1 MSHRLTHPPEFIT
14 NPPSRPGVPP
24 CSPAIRNPQ
33 SETRNGFTL
42 VELMVVIGLIVLV
55 AGIAL
60 PSISKLFTAGADTQ
74 AFSILNAQVAM
85 ARGQAL
91 LTDTYAGVHVQMADA
106 DAQPQL
112 ENTCY
117 SAVIQ
122 GFDHDRDG
130 GATAP
135 HFRLGEGLEPIAL
148 PNSIAAGGLNADTM
162 GGSASN
168 AYTVSNVDDF
178 TSFNIVFD
186 ENGHLTKYVF
196 GLYPDQDEIGYRKPV
211 VFDSTSPLFNGDTK
225 LWDYDLT
232 GGSSGEEG
240 VIGITIFDYA
250 TYIALDDAD
259 KDDFLEANAPLLGI
273 NMYTGQLF
281 YRY

>member
-1 MSHRLTHPPEFIT
+1 MSDRLAHHPEFIT
-14 NPPSRPGVPP
+14 SPPSRPGVPP

-42 VELMVVIGLIVLV
+42 VELMVVIALIVIV
-55 AGIAL
+55 SGIAL
-60 PSISKLFTAGADTQ
+60 PSISRLFSAGADTQ
-74 AFSILNAQVAM
+74 AFNLLAAQVAM

-91 LTDTYAGVHVQMADA
+91 LKHTYAGVHVQMADTT
-106 DAQPQL
+106 AQPDL

-122 GFDHDRDG
+122 GYDHDADN
-130 GATAP
+130 ATAP
-135 HFRLGEGLEPIAL
+135 HFRLGEGQEPIAL

-162 GGSASN
+162 GVNAGD
-168 AYTVSNVDDF
+168 AYTVGDLDDF

-196 GLYPDQDEIGYRKPV
+196 GMYPEQDEAGYRKPV

-232 GGSSGEEG
+232 GGNNGEEG

-250 TYIALDDAD
+250 TYIALDDAG

-273 NMYTGQLF
+273 NMYTGQF
-281 YRY
+281 FFRY